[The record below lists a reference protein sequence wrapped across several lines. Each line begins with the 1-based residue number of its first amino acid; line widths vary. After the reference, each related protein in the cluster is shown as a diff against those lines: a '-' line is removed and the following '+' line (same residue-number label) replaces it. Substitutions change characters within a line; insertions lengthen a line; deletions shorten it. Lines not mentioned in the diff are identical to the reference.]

1 MGNLVKTTRGPKIRA
16 QWHSSPVGGSNG
28 VGGKEKEEKEEG
40 PPKRK

>member
-1 MGNLVKTTRGPKIRA
+1 MGNLGKTTRGPKIRA